1 MTPEQVK
8 LVQNSFEL
16 MRPLS
21 EGAVALFWG
30 CLFDLNP
37 GLDDLVPNDIR
48 ANSRKSMFLLGQAVR
63 RLDHNR
69 GFVIAVRAWR
79 QRVCGYEL
87 DDFDYRTI
95 RQALLWTLER
105 ILGPSFT
112 PEAKYAWT
120 EAYSLFASV
129 IWGPVV
135 NQRKSLNVAT

>member
-8 LVQNSFEL
+8 LVQNSYEL
-16 MRPLS
+16 MRPIS
-21 EGAVALFWG
+21 EGAAALFWR

-37 GLDDLVPNDIR
+37 SLDDVIPNDIR
-48 ANSRKSMFLLGQAVR
+48 ANSQRSMLLLGQAVR
-63 RLDHNR
+63 RLDHNKR
-69 GFVIAVRAWR
+69 FVIVVRAWR
-79 QRVCGYEL
+79 RRVCGYDL

-95 RQALLWTLER
+95 RHALLWTLER

-120 EAYSLFASV
+120 EAFSLFASV

-135 NQRKSLNVAT
+135 NKRKSLNVAM